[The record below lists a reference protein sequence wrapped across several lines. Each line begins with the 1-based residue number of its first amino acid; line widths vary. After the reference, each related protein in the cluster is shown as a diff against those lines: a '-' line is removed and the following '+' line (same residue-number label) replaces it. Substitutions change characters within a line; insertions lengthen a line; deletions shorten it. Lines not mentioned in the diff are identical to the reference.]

1 MVRET
6 RHLWVANLPDNTRED
21 RIREH
26 FQRYGR
32 VQSVKIITSSGTV
45 PPITS
50 TTESQ
55 AGEHK
60 LVVSSSTHHHHHSS
74 SIGKCHQTN
83 SNNNINNINCSNNS
97 NASQPTVG
105 SNSLHNNNN
114 PLEQSNGTI
123 GGVTSCSILSNVSS
137 SNSSSYNG
145 MPTVGI
151 CATVAFMDIKS
162 ASKAHLAEHKFD
174 DRILTT
180 EYYEPTA
187 MQQHSTSTMGEG
199 GSSIVINNKM
209 NDNTGDM
216 KQETTATIPHG
227 RYTSTSSHGSSDDHS
242 PGYDRTNFYDRVSTS
257 QSGNRNTETSTTDFI
272 RRNSYHSNDI
282 RGRQRDR
289 HFRNSPYSLIV
300 DRSNQISHHR
310 LTSNTWYETSP
321 SSSSSRSHYSQTNLS
336 NSNNTV
342 FQQPDSSYDRHS
354 DLSDQQTSS
363 PSAVTTSNSNNI
375 LKDSKLLT
383 TQTQALISATEPPYK
398 SKLLVNNHHHHHKSI
413 KSRSGS
419 ESPIS
424 NRSSRSHSRS
434 PSSCSSTHSSS
445 PTSSRDSNS
454 SPISISANTGDLI
467 THNTPS
473 AHHHSHHRH
482 LKNSSSKSLSG
493 SSHHSQRHRRNL
505 QASLSNVPL
514 QSSIDKPASSTSSLS
529 SSGSL
534 SGSNSLGF
542 YSEDNRPLAIC
553 VRNLPLRSSDTSLK
567 DGLFHEYKK
576 HGKVTWVK
584 VVGQNHD
591 RYALVCFKKPEDV
604 DKALEVSQDK
614 LFFGCKIEVQPY
626 QGYDVDDNEFR
637 PYEAELDEYQ
647 PKSTRTLFI
656 GNLEKDIT
664 VAELRKHFEC
674 FGEILEIDIK
684 KQGSSPYAFC
694 QYADIVSVVKAVR
707 KMDGEHLGSTRIKLG
722 FGKSMPTTCVW
733 FDGIADSVTDHYL
746 SQQCSRYGTV
756 QKVTIDRE
764 RRMAL
769 VTFDQIQSAQ
779 QAVKEMRG
787 IPMRGRKL
795 QVDFASRECI
805 DAFYARLEKHT
816 NATNSSNYEMSTT
829 PGTNCN
835 NRYLTNLS
843 RSRASSFSRP
853 GNPMSGTASPTST
866 PSAGSTPRHL
876 SAGSVS
882 RKFRYAT
889 GSPEFYDSTE
899 YLDTYGTYDPDRG
912 VDSDHMT
919 TNDGEA
925 TLLSRRRCD
934 KSPVE
939 RPRGESEGPGVVSSV
954 LRRRCD
960 RSPGEMRILE
970 SQRHKILDQLEK
982 CPSSGDEA
990 ESPKKR
996 AKYSQE
1002 AEDHHHHHN
1011 NHHDSSTTNCNG
1023 KVLDH
1028 REHSSYNSTYNHH
1041 RHYHNELA
1049 HRKTVEIRRLSD
1061 CNIKHTA
1068 SVPGGAMTTNFT
1080 KTSRRPSTDS
1090 LSRYSNTQVE
1100 NYQLHKRRKTSAG
1113 ASTSS
1118 SSSSMTANELEIKS
1132 RIHPIQS
1139 FETSGG
1145 ESEHGS
1151 RPDTPLFDEKP
1162 DNAPTDPR
1170 QNRPRISR
1178 EPLNLPLPKFAQGF
1192 HQQLRQTNQL
1202 LPSSHAIMNVEKYE
1216 NSTLTS
1222 AFAHHSSLIHKSI
1235 SPSPQ
1240 HHPERSRSNSIMP
1253 PISSGSSISET
1264 LLTSPRPPSLTSNS
1278 SDSEQEL
1285 CTIGVGGLST
1295 SPSLEERL
1303 KKLSEDYDS
1312 WSSNGRSS
1320 SSSHYMNNLKHSVPE
1335 IPIPETP
1342 ELLRNVLKNSM
1353 FDEDMKRLENIN
1365 TQAPTSTSINVKNNF
1380 GSFNSNHMSL
1390 TGTLSPLMS
1399 MSPICSISTV
1409 SAAVLHSESLLSGAA
1424 LGKLHMPAQQQP
1436 VITTVIQHR
1445 LGSSSTGSPMNSP
1458 NTSSP
1463 YNSPNPSSA
1472 SSISSLKGL
1481 QYPFPSHTTT
1491 TTCSSVVSN
1500 NTSTSI
1506 VSTCS
1511 TSTSVS
1517 SVTSINLATSIVST
1531 TASVSS
1537 QQKPKTCTL
1546 SKSVSQQESP
1556 SATTGTNNNHSNNN
1570 FNASFNKSS
1579 TNNLNNNSSNDN
1591 PTTSKQL
1598 VKSISLPS
1606 CGSYVG
1612 ETENIKIEEKKI
1624 DVHET
1629 GVKSPN
1635 DDIKKEHEIVEK
1647 KNHVKDRRKNSENDE
1662 IHAVKDDVK
1671 EHMRKEKEPCRKEKE
1686 GKKNREKEFVEEKKI
1701 KSDAAV
1707 LKTISKKTKADDSC
1721 SEDKKEGIFE
1731 RAPSPGL
1738 LQRKSRRASTDD
1750 MSGVDSSAETVNH
1763 LENNKSQD
1771 KKDGKHHEANK
1782 NNSKHHHHVHK
1793 ERKNSIKDK
1802 LHNNDEDL
1810 HTRTAKQNDLN
1821 SSKDSIFDELKRNT
1835 KDNIIKTND
1844 KVHKN
1849 KKHHHHHRDN
1859 GNKDKENQTHQV
1871 HHYNDISSAIITD
1884 DVINRSSD
1892 DDNLSLKHNHN
1903 GKKQDFSD
1911 QENEITANHKKHDD
1925 HHGKSP
1931 DDNHGKKKY
1940 QRRNLNISIST
1951 DDSEDS
1957 DGNNKKTSFFDILDD
1972 GPNISMYD
1980 KVKARSCKNLKKQEE
1995 EKKIKDKFTALKQSR
2010 AKREKKRLNTSEDD
2024 SDSDMHDTNSN
2035 DMFLSKFKKSH
2046 LSATDDE
2053 MRESDDEIITKK
2065 NHKSRNHLNICDD
2078 ESSESGIN
2086 IHDGL
2091 RKKNKFFNRKN
2102 SRIVIDSSEDDMPV
2116 MNDSIEIKEEPIDSF
2131 DELKKPEEHE
2141 FEKNY
2146 NKHGS
2151 KKRHHDKVNKD
2162 DKTNKK
2168 SKKISKEHH
2177 RKSTSS
2183 TDSMQKREDD
2193 IFGSVSE
2200 EDHPISSIIK
2210 PEIKNDLQVVLTDI
2224 KKEKIDELIGSD
2236 TLEVLTPKERQRE
2249 ESKKR
2254 KEKRERRREREKQRI
2269 IKEEE
2274 NSVDLDEAGRALE
2287 AQLMSDSDHKINN
2300 NEISKELKTDDV
2312 FHFTDDDIKHHDSSK
2327 KKKKKK
2333 RTKEERKHHHNHHH
2347 YDNIIKEE
2355 PIDANMETASPFNNN
2370 NNTKM
2375 NLDVVCEDV
2384 IKPSVPSLIIDET
2397 SKVESNPPQL
2407 LSPVSQI
2414 KKESKPKPE
2423 MTIPGFGGVPIDET
2437 VHEKA
2442 VMSIA
2447 AELEKKPIV
2456 IKEEVSNVPAETTTT
2471 IHDKKSSKTES
2482 EKPEEK
2488 SRVIISQEET
2498 EDAVAALLGESFS
2511 MTHEDYNDPYDVP
2524 IVSADNDIPESIE
2537 DLSIIPPEEDEEM
2550 KKAIMSLNSEIE
2562 RKIDTPQSEHDL
2574 QIDTDTEDPVEE
2586 ENLSNPQLSF
2596 DEPPKTP
2603 DVEVA
2608 PTEKEKLDISDSSEK
2623 SLKID
2628 EEPPKEVSQL
2638 NEALKSIKEPE
2649 KEIIPKPV
2657 ENVVEEIKKEE
2668 KIVEKVEKVTKSS
2681 TVHRYE
2687 PPTITIPTEQQL
2699 SSFNDKSSPR
2709 KHQSSPTKINP
2720 LYSPITPAIG
2730 KDSQINIFTM
2740 NTSNTPTIISPT
2752 QSGPKIIAIP
2762 NKPENKTILIHTSNV
2777 QTPQPVQQHSP
2788 QSNNVPKVIT
2798 PIITP
2803 VIENKEPIPQPQ
2815 NIQVIPKFT
2824 QITVPERKVE
2834 IKPVTV
2840 VQKPVTQPN
2849 AIRQSQ
2855 IIYPPTTINSA
2866 HVVQTKNVQPDVPVE
2881 PKEKINQWQPEPNT
2895 VIQKVEDNKK
2905 EDEVAVQQEKIVE
2918 KPLEKKETL
2927 SETSHED
2934 DGTEGSSLDNS
2945 MEKENPNFKKNRGGG
2960 KQRGR
2965 KGAIAQSPPRVQQPI
2980 QEEVPSSPQTRRGGK
2995 TANAAKRGRGGK
3007 TTNPKSIVF
3016 TPQQSLPLS
3025 PPTSGPRQQK
3035 ISESDVY
3042 EFHDDSGEELIKSA
3056 DPRPRL
3062 IMTIKSTASTTST
3075 VTQPVTTQSTIIQ
3088 STCSVTPIVS
3098 TVTTSTTAVSN
3109 NPIVPQPTVIES
3121 PPEHLIPPSP
3131 SQPQISSPA
3140 HHPDE
3145 FVQPGNTRKSKRLL
3159 EKDGPRT
3166 SVDDTIDDVIRN
3178 SMPAILSNMAN
3189 ARTNRV
3195 TRQNPVPQVN
3205 VVQSNLPINP
3215 QPITQPTVPIPIE
3228 TKKQT
3233 RTNKKQKDRKA
3244 SETSESENEK
3254 KDEKS
3259 NVVVTTMQQV
3269 IPPVEA
3275 EIKPILIKAPI
3286 QPEPPKII
3294 QLPTQI
3300 SVTKPHQEMLPPK
3313 KEGTELL
3320 QLIDPVTG
3328 ELQKMTQSK
3337 EGQYVPVSDN
3347 RTTILQQPPTQTVVV
3362 TQSAPII
3369 VSQPAPAIVQPV
3381 YHIEQTKLHHQNH
3394 TIQQPNHPM
3403 TQNHPLQQQQQNH
3416 SVLQH
3421 QQSHSVLQTHPLQ
3434 QHQDEKK
3441 IIPPPSMP
3449 HNVIKV
3455 SSPVVIEPPKSSIIT
3470 EPPHVIKPVI
3480 TQNPQA
3486 MACKP
3491 LKNYIYNT
3499 QPIGKPPV
3507 SVVNTSIPNT
3517 PTTVISSQNIVKM
3530 NVPSGNVQQPPTIYN
3545 LGNIIPPNVSSTK
3558 YVAQPPTQVQQQQ
3571 KTIVMQPHSQTT
3583 IIHPVPPHTTVSGMP
3598 HPQNKPQIIHQKIP
3612 QNTSQPQIVIHPQ
3625 AHQMPLITNQ
3635 QHGAGNL
3642 MINIPNSTSG
3652 SPSIPSPS
3660 RMTVKQVIQRTL
3672 PTQQMPPS
3680 ATVVVKATQQPT
3692 QHTHTVISSQEGPK
3706 VSQQGVRTTYIPPG
3720 TKIVNAPVGYTD
3732 NREVIFVEGKH
3743 KMFPNYQT
3751 KYAPHQ
3757 QSLPSPTQSKP
3768 PQQIVQQIHQ
3778 GPMQQQ
3784 SQQQTKIIEKIPNQP
3799 QVSVQHIPMPIS
3811 HQQKV
3816 YITNSGQVISNIPI
3830 TSQPHEVVQN
3840 DRQQWVAHEKAP
3852 LKRYVMEYEDHQRA
3866 QQQQHQSQQQ
3876 PSQMAQAS
3884 PIPRKQTYVIET
3896 PSGHPPQPVHH
3907 APTIVNHP
3915 SKTIIGLTQPPQIL
3929 TGAVA
3934 SPPLKAH
3941 IGSQQPIVTGASS
3954 SRIAIPTVSPKDQH
3968 IPPRH
3973 YPPEA
3978 FEDSVMRPPYLMTK
3992 LYPQPTM
3999 YMRGSEYGRLP
4010 IPRIGMP
4017 GTTEQQRELPEIE
4030 EPRAA
4035 SPPLELRRTT
4045 SMPLQSP
4052 SDRITDSPMMA
4063 PLYLSPRIPQ
4073 PYFYEGEAIKP
4084 LPNTEPPPAHRPHPT
4099 STTVYA
4105 GQQQT
4110 IQPNL
4115 THVQREREHREKD
4128 DAVKIVYSPQGPPT
4142 QNLVAPVTNQRP
4154 IQLATPPIASQVPPH
4169 ADTLSRLLERYPLM
4183 WQGLL
4188 ALKTEQAAVQM
4199 HFVHGNKK
4207 IAKAALPIN
4216 ADHTTPPLRI
4226 AQRMRLEPSQIDGVA
4241 RKMTIEDEHCVL
4253 LALPCGFDYS
4263 DVLRQTENLQVS
4275 FINYLQLKQ
4284 AAGIINIADPGS
4296 QNASYVVHI
4305 FPSCDFANDS
4315 LQRIAPDL
4323 MFKVANI
4330 AYLLIVIA
4338 TV

>member
-1 MVRET
+1 
-6 RHLWVANLPDNTRED
+6 
-21 RIREH
+21 
-26 FQRYGR
+26 
-32 VQSVKIITSSGTV
+32 
-45 PPITS
+45 
-50 TTESQ
+50 
-55 AGEHK
+55 
-60 LVVSSSTHHHHHSS
+60 
-74 SIGKCHQTN
+74 
-83 SNNNINNINCSNNS
+83 
-97 NASQPTVG
+97 
-105 SNSLHNNNN
+105 
-114 PLEQSNGTI
+114 
-123 GGVTSCSILSNVSS
+123 
-137 SNSSSYNG
+137 
-145 MPTVGI
+145 
-151 CATVAFMDIKS
+151 
-162 ASKAHLAEHKFD
+162 
-174 DRILTT
+174 
-180 EYYEPTA
+180 
-187 MQQHSTSTMGEG
+187 
-199 GSSIVINNKM
+199 
-209 NDNTGDM
+209 
-216 KQETTATIPHG
+216 
-227 RYTSTSSHGSSDDHS
+227 
-242 PGYDRTNFYDRVSTS
+242 
-257 QSGNRNTETSTTDFI
+257 
-272 RRNSYHSNDI
+272 
-282 RGRQRDR
+282 
-289 HFRNSPYSLIV
+289 
-300 DRSNQISHHR
+300 
-310 LTSNTWYETSP
+310 
-321 SSSSSRSHYSQTNLS
+321 
-336 NSNNTV
+336 
-342 FQQPDSSYDRHS
+342 
-354 DLSDQQTSS
+354 
-363 PSAVTTSNSNNI
+363 
-375 LKDSKLLT
+375 
-383 TQTQALISATEPPYK
+383 
-398 SKLLVNNHHHHHKSI
+398 
-413 KSRSGS
+413 
-419 ESPIS
+419 
-424 NRSSRSHSRS
+424 
-434 PSSCSSTHSSS
+434 
-445 PTSSRDSNS
+445 
-454 SPISISANTGDLI
+454 
-467 THNTPS
+467 
-473 AHHHSHHRH
+473 
-482 LKNSSSKSLSG
+482 
-493 SSHHSQRHRRNL
+493 
-505 QASLSNVPL
+505 
-514 QSSIDKPASSTSSLS
+514 
-529 SSGSL
+529 
-534 SGSNSLGF
+534 
-542 YSEDNRPLAIC
+542 
-553 VRNLPLRSSDTSLK
+553 
-567 DGLFHEYKK
+567 
-576 HGKVTWVK
+576 
-584 VVGQNHD
+584 
-591 RYALVCFKKPEDV
+591 
-604 DKALEVSQDK
+604 
-614 LFFGCKIEVQPY
+614 
-626 QGYDVDDNEFR
+626 
-637 PYEAELDEYQ
+637 
-647 PKSTRTLFI
+647 
-656 GNLEKDIT
+656 
-664 VAELRKHFEC
+664 
-674 FGEILEIDIK
+674 
-684 KQGSSPYAFC
+684 
-694 QYADIVSVVKAVR
+694 
-707 KMDGEHLGSTRIKLG
+707 
-722 FGKSMPTTCVW
+722 
-733 FDGIADSVTDHYL
+733 
-746 SQQCSRYGTV
+746 
-756 QKVTIDRE
+756 
-764 RRMAL
+764 
-769 VTFDQIQSAQ
+769 
-779 QAVKEMRG
+779 
-787 IPMRGRKL
+787 
-795 QVDFASRECI
+795 
-805 DAFYARLEKHT
+805 
-816 NATNSSNYEMSTT
+816 
-829 PGTNCN
+829 
-835 NRYLTNLS
+835 
-843 RSRASSFSRP
+843 
-853 GNPMSGTASPTST
+853 
-866 PSAGSTPRHL
+866 
-876 SAGSVS
+876 
-882 RKFRYAT
+882 
-889 GSPEFYDSTE
+889 
-899 YLDTYGTYDPDRG
+899 
-912 VDSDHMT
+912 
-919 TNDGEA
+919 
-925 TLLSRRRCD
+925 
-934 KSPVE
+934 
-939 RPRGESEGPGVVSSV
+939 
-954 LRRRCD
+954 
-960 RSPGEMRILE
+960 MRILE

-1002 AEDHHHHHN
+1002 IEDHHHHN

-1028 REHSSYNSTYNHH
+1028 REHSSYNTTTYNHH

-1068 SVPGGAMTTNFT
+1068 SVPGGAMTSNFT
-1080 KTSRRPSTDS
+1080 KTNRRPSTDS

-1118 SSSSMTANELEIKS
+1118 SSSSMTANEMEIKS

-1170 QNRPRISR
+1170 QNRPRIPK

-1222 AFAHHSSLIHKSI
+1222 AFAHHSSLKHKSM

-1320 SSSHYMNNLKHSVPE
+1320 SSSHYMNNLRHSVPE
-1335 IPIPETP
+1335 ISIPETP

-1380 GSFNSNHMSL
+1380 GSFNSNHLSL
-1390 TGTLSPLMS
+1390 TGTSSPLMS

-1409 SAAVLHSESLLSGAA
+1409 SAAVMHSESLLSNAT
-1424 LGKLHMPAQQQP
+1424 LGKLHMPAQQP

-1458 NTSSP
+1458 NAASP

-1481 QYPFPSHTTT
+1481 QYPFPSHTST
-1491 TTCSSVVSN
+1491 TTCSSVVPN
-1500 NTSTSI
+1500 NSTTTSL

-1511 TSTSVS
+1511 SSSTTVSTVS
-1517 SVTSINLATSIVST
+1517 SIIPTTIVST
-1531 TASVSS
+1531 TTAVCS

-1546 SKSVSQQESP
+1546 SKSVSLQES
-1556 SATTGTNNNHSNNN
+1556 ATTTGTNNNHSNNN

-1606 CGSYVG
+1606 CGSSAV
-1612 ETENIKIEEKKI
+1612 EAENIKIEEKKV

-1629 GVKSPN
+1629 GVKIPS
-1635 DDIKKEHEIVEK
+1635 DDIRKEHEIVEK
-1647 KNHVKDRRKNSENDE
+1647 KNHVKDRRKNSEHDE

-1671 EHMRKEKEPCRKEKE
+1671 EHLKKEKEPCKKEKE
-1686 GKKNREKEFVEEKKI
+1686 GSKKNREKECVDEKKI
-1701 KSDAAV
+1701 KSEAVV

-1721 SEDKKEGIFE
+1721 SEDKKEEIFE
-1731 RAPSPGL
+1731 RAPSPAL

-1750 MSGVDSSAETVNH
+1750 MSGVDSSVEAANH
-1763 LENNKSQD
+1763 LENNRSQD

-1810 HTRTAKQNDLN
+1810 HAKTTKQNDLN

-1884 DVINRSSD
+1884 DVINRSSED
-1892 DDNLSLKHNHN
+1892 DSISLKHNHN
-1903 GKKQDFSD
+1903 GRKQDFSEHEHD
-1911 QENEITANHKKHDD
+1911 ITANHKKHDD
-1925 HHGKSP
+1925 HHNKST
-1931 DDNHGKKKY
+1931 DENNAKKKY
-1940 QRRNLNISIST
+1940 QRRSLNISIST

-2024 SDSDMHDTNSN
+2024 SDSDIHDTNSN

-2053 MRESDDEIITKK
+2053 MRESDDEVITKK
-2065 NHKSRNHLNICDD
+2065 SHKNRNHLNICDD

-2102 SRIVIDSSEDDMPV
+2102 SRIVIDSSEDEMPV
-2116 MNDSIEIKEEPIDSF
+2116 MNNSIEIKEEPNDSF
-2131 DELKKPEEHE
+2131 DELKKQESEDMD
-2141 FEKNY
+2141 KNY

-2151 KKRHHDKVNKD
+2151 KKRHHDKVNKE
-2162 DKTNKK
+2162 DKANKK

-2210 PEIKNDLQVVLTDI
+2210 PEIKNDLTVVLTDI
-2224 KKEKIDELIGSD
+2224 KKEKIDEFIGSD

-2269 IKEEE
+2269 VKEEE

-2300 NEISKELKTDDV
+2300 NEITKELKTEDV

-2347 YDNIIKEE
+2347 YDNIKQE
-2355 PIDANMETASPFNNN
+2355 PIDTNTIESVSAFNNN
-2370 NNTKM
+2370 NNTKIK
-2375 NLDVVCEDV
+2375 LDVVCEDV
-2384 IKPSVPSLIIDET
+2384 IKPSLPSLIIDET
-2397 SKVESNPPQL
+2397 SKVETKPPQL
-2407 LSPVSQI
+2407 LSPVSQL

-2456 IKEEVSNVPAETTTT
+2456 IKDEVPITIPSDTTTSS
-2471 IHDKKSSKTES
+2471 IHEKKASKTES

-2524 IVSADNDIPESIE
+2524 IVSADNDIPENIE
-2537 DLSIIPPEEDEEM
+2537 DLAMIPPEEDEEM

-2574 QIDTDTEDPVEE
+2574 QIDTDTEEPAAEE

-2603 DVEVA
+2603 DVA

-2628 EEPPKEVSQL
+2628 EDAPKEVSQL
-2638 NEALKSIKEPE
+2638 TEALKSIKEPE
-2649 KEIIPKPV
+2649 KEIVPKPKV
-2657 ENVVEEIKKEE
+2657 IEKVVEDVKKEAKIEE
-2668 KIVEKVEKVTKSS
+2668 KPEKVIKATSG
-2681 TVHRYE
+2681 HRHE
-2687 PPTITIPTEQQL
+2687 PPSITIPTEQQL
-2699 SSFNDKSSPR
+2699 SALENKSALR
-2709 KHQSSPTKINP
+2709 KLQTSPTKINP
-2720 LYSPITPAIG
+2720 LYSPITPATG
-2730 KDSQINIFTM
+2730 KDPQINVFNM
-2740 NTSNTPTIISPT
+2740 NIPNTPKLNPPIISPI
-2752 QSGPKIIAIP
+2752 QSGPKIIGIP
-2762 NKPENKTILIHTSNV
+2762 NASENKTILIPPPSV
-2777 QTPQPVQQHSP
+2777 QTPSTVQQHSP
-2788 QSNNVPKVIT
+2788 QSNNVPKIIPVI
-2798 PIITP
+2798 PL
-2803 VIENKEPIPQPQ
+2803 VIENKEPVQQPQ
-2815 NIQVIPKFT
+2815 NIQIIPKFNQVPT
-2824 QITVPERKVE
+2824 PEIKVEAKPITVMQKQLTPSN
-2834 IKPVTV
+2834 VTR
-2840 VQKPVTQPN
+2840 QP
-2849 AIRQSQ
+2849 Q
-2855 IIYPPTTINSA
+2855 IIYPPATINSVH
-2866 HVVQTKNVQPDVPVE
+2866 HVPTKTVQQDVTVE
-2881 PKEKINQWQPEPNT
+2881 PPKDKTNQWQPESNS
-2895 VIQKVEDNKK
+2895 VIHKVEDKKK
-2905 EDEVAVQQEKIVE
+2905 EDEVSVIQEKIVE
-2918 KPLEKKETL
+2918 KPVEKKEVL
-2927 SETSHED
+2927 SENSHED
-2934 DGTEGSSLDNS
+2934 DETEGSSLDNS

-2965 KGAIAQSPPRVQQPI
+2965 KGAVTQSPTRVQQPI

-2995 TANAAKRGRGGK
+2995 TATAAKRGRGGK

-3025 PPTSGPRQQK
+3025 PPTSGTRQQK
-3035 ISESDVY
+3035 TSESDVY
-3042 EFHDDSGEELIKSA
+3042 EFHDDSGEELIKSG
-3056 DPRPRL
+3056 DQRPRL
-3062 IMTIKSTASTTST
+3062 IMTIKSTAATTST
-3075 VTQPVTTQSTIIQ
+3075 VTQPVTAQSTIIQ
-3088 STCSVTPIVS
+3088 STSSVTPIVS
-3098 TVTTSTTAVSN
+3098 TVTTSTIAVSN
-3109 NPIVPQPTVIES
+3109 ISVPPAAPIEPPQEV
-3121 PPEHLIPPSP
+3121 LIPPSP

-3178 SMPAILSNMAN
+3178 SMPNILSNMAN
-3189 ARTNRV
+3189 VRTNRV
-3195 TRQNPVPQVN
+3195 TRQNPVPQVTA
-3205 VVQSNLPINP
+3205 VQTNLPINP
-3215 QPITQPTVPIPIE
+3215 QSIIQTTVPIPIE

-3233 RTNKKQKDRKA
+3233 RANKKQKDRKA

-3254 KDEKS
+3254 KDEKP
-3259 NVVVTTMQQV
+3259 NVVVVTTIQQP
-3269 IPPVEA
+3269 ITPIET
-3275 EIKPILIKAPI
+3275 EIKPILTKAPI

-3294 QLPTQI
+3294 QLPTPVSI
-3300 SVTKPHQEMLPPK
+3300 TRPHQEMLPPK

-3347 RTTILQQPPTQTVVV
+3347 RTAMSQHPPTQTVVV
-3362 TQSAPII
+3362 TQPAPII
-3369 VSQPAPAIVQPV
+3369 VSQTTPTIVQPI
-3381 YHIEQTKLHHQNH
+3381 YHIEQTKLPSH
-3394 TIQQPNHPM
+3394 TIQQNHPIQQ
-3403 TQNHPLQQQQQNH
+3403 QNHPIQHQQQQQQQIH
-3416 SVLQH
+3416 TILQQH
-3421 QQSHSVLQTHPLQ
+3421 QSHPLQ
-3434 QHQDEKK
+3434 PHQDEKK
-3441 IIPPPSMP
+3441 INPPTMP

-3470 EPPHVIKPVI
+3470 EPSHVIKPVI

-3486 MACKP
+3486 TACKP

-3499 QPIGKPPV
+3499 QPIGKPSV
-3507 SVVNTSIPNT
+3507 SVVNTSMQNS

-3530 NVPSGNVQQPPTIYN
+3530 NVPTGNVQQPPTIYN

-3558 YVAQPPTQVQQQQ
+3558 YVAQPPHTQAQQQ

-3583 IIHPVPPHTTVSGMP
+3583 IIHPVPPHSNVTGL
-3598 HPQNKPQIIHQKIP
+3598 PQPQTKPQIIHQKIP
-3612 QNTSQPQIVIHPQ
+3612 SSTSQPQIVIHPQ
-3625 AHQMPLITNQ
+3625 THQMPLITGQ

-3642 MINIPNSTSG
+3642 MINIPNSSSG

-3660 RMTVKQVIQRTL
+3660 RMTVKQVIQRTV
-3672 PTQQMPPS
+3672 TQIPQQQVPQQQIPPS
-3680 ATVVVKATQQPT
+3680 ATVVVKTTQQPP
-3692 QHTHTVISSQEGPK
+3692 QQTHTVISSQEGPK
-3706 VSQQGVRTTYIPPG
+3706 ISQPAARTTYIPPG
-3720 TKIVNAPVGYTD
+3720 TKIIDAPVGYSG

-3751 KYAPHQ
+3751 KYATHQ
-3757 QSLPSPTQSKP
+3757 QPLPSPTQTKP
-3768 PQQIVQQIHQ
+3768 PQQIVQQIPSQIQQ
-3778 GPMQQQ
+3778 GQMTQQ
-3784 SQQQTKIIEKIPNQP
+3784 SPQQPKIIEKISNQP

-3816 YITNSGQVISNIPI
+3816 YITNSGQVISSNIPI
-3830 TSQPHEVVQN
+3830 TQSHEVIPN
-3840 DRQQWVAHEKAP
+3840 DRQQWVTHEKAP
-3852 LKRYVMEYEDHQRA
+3852 MKRFVMEYDDHQRV
-3866 QQQQHQSQQQ
+3866 QHHQSQQQ
-3876 PSQMAQAS
+3876 PPQMTQAS
-3884 PIPRKQTYVIET
+3884 PIPRKTYVIET

-3941 IGSQQPIVTGASS
+3941 IGSQQPIVTGK
-3954 SRIAIPTVSPKDQH
+3954 IQ
-3968 IPPRH
+3968 
-3973 YPPEA
+3973 
-3978 FEDSVMRPPYLMTK
+3978 M
-3992 LYPQPTM
+3992 
-3999 YMRGSEYGRLP
+3999 
-4010 IPRIGMP
+4010 
-4017 GTTEQQRELPEIE
+4017 
-4030 EPRAA
+4030 
-4035 SPPLELRRTT
+4035 
-4045 SMPLQSP
+4045 
-4052 SDRITDSPMMA
+4052 
-4063 PLYLSPRIPQ
+4063 
-4073 PYFYEGEAIKP
+4073 IK
-4084 LPNTEPPPAHRPHPT
+4084 
-4099 STTVYA
+4099 V
-4105 GQQQT
+4105 
-4110 IQPNL
+4110 
-4115 THVQREREHREKD
+4115 
-4128 DAVKIVYSPQGPPT
+4128 
-4142 QNLVAPVTNQRP
+4142 
-4154 IQLATPPIASQVPPH
+4154 
-4169 ADTLSRLLERYPLM
+4169 
-4183 WQGLL
+4183 
-4188 ALKTEQAAVQM
+4188 
-4199 HFVHGNKK
+4199 NK
-4207 IAKAALPIN
+4207 
-4216 ADHTTPPLRI
+4216 
-4226 AQRMRLEPSQIDGVA
+4226 
-4241 RKMTIEDEHCVL
+4241 
-4253 LALPCGFDYS
+4253 
-4263 DVLRQTENLQVS
+4263 
-4275 FINYLQLKQ
+4275 
-4284 AAGIINIADPGS
+4284 
-4296 QNASYVVHI
+4296 
-4305 FPSCDFANDS
+4305 
-4315 LQRIAPDL
+4315 
-4323 MFKVANI
+4323 
-4330 AYLLIVIA
+4330 
-4338 TV
+4338 

>member
-1 MVRET
+1 MNNYQNKEKVKKKET
-6 RHLWVANLPDNTRED
+6 FVKKIHLKL
-21 RIREH
+21 
-26 FQRYGR
+26 R
-32 VQSVKIITSSGTV
+32 V
-45 PPITS
+45 
-50 TTESQ
+50 
-55 AGEHK
+55 
-60 LVVSSSTHHHHHSS
+60 
-74 SIGKCHQTN
+74 
-83 SNNNINNINCSNNS
+83 
-97 NASQPTVG
+97 
-105 SNSLHNNNN
+105 
-114 PLEQSNGTI
+114 
-123 GGVTSCSILSNVSS
+123 
-137 SNSSSYNG
+137 
-145 MPTVGI
+145 
-151 CATVAFMDIKS
+151 
-162 ASKAHLAEHKFD
+162 
-174 DRILTT
+174 
-180 EYYEPTA
+180 
-187 MQQHSTSTMGEG
+187 
-199 GSSIVINNKM
+199 
-209 NDNTGDM
+209 
-216 KQETTATIPHG
+216 
-227 RYTSTSSHGSSDDHS
+227 SSDDHS
-242 PGYDRTNFYDRVSTS
+242 PGYERTNFYDRVSTS

-354 DLSDQQTSS
+354 DLSDHQTSS
-363 PSAVTTSNSNNI
+363 PSAVTTSNSNINN
-375 LKDSKLLT
+375 LKDSKILS
-383 TQTQALISATEPPYK
+383 TQTQALITNTESPYK

-482 LKNSSSKSLSG
+482 LKTSSSKSLSG

-514 QSSIDKPASSTSSLS
+514 QNSIDKPASSTSSLS

-805 DAFYARLEKHT
+805 DAFYARLEKHGT
-816 NATNSSNYEMSTT
+816 ATNSSNYEMSST

-876 SAGSVS
+876 SAGSVP

-899 YLDTYGTYDPDRG
+899 YLDTYGNYDHDRG

-925 TLLSRRRCD
+925 TSLSRRRCD

-954 LRRRCD
+954 MRRRCD

-1002 AEDHHHHHN
+1002 VEDQHHHHN

-1041 RHYHNELA
+1041 RYYHNELA

-1068 SVPGGAMTTNFT
+1068 SVPGGAMTSTFT

-1118 SSSSMTANELEIKS
+1118 SSSSMTANEMEIKS

-1216 NSTLTS
+1216 NCTLTS
-1222 AFAHHSSLIHKSI
+1222 AFAHHSSLTHKSI

-1285 CTIGVGGLST
+1285 STIGVGGLST

-1342 ELLRNVLKNSM
+1342 ELLKNVLKNSM

-1380 GSFNSNHMSL
+1380 GSFNSNHLSL
-1390 TGTLSPLMS
+1390 TGTQSPLMS

-1409 SAAVLHSESLLSGAA
+1409 SAAVMHSESLLSGST
-1424 LGKLHMPAQQQP
+1424 LGKLHMPVQQP

-1458 NTSSP
+1458 NAASP

-1491 TTCSSVVSN
+1491 TTCNTVVSN
-1500 NTSTSI
+1500 NSSTNSI

-1511 TSTSVS
+1511 TSTTVS
-1517 SVTSINLATSIVST
+1517 SVTSIIPSTSTVST
-1531 TASVSS
+1531 TAAVSS

-1546 SKSVSQQESP
+1546 SKSVSLQESP

-1606 CGSYVG
+1606 CGSSAV
-1612 ETENIKIEEKKI
+1612 ETENINNDEKKV

-1629 GVKSPN
+1629 GHKNPN

-1647 KNHVKDRRKNSENDE
+1647 RNHVKDRRKNSEHDE

-1671 EHMRKEKEPCRKEKE
+1671 EHLKKEKEICKKEKE
-1686 GKKNREKEFVEEKKI
+1686 GKKSREKEFVEEKKI
-1701 KSDAAV
+1701 KSEAAV

-1721 SEDKKEGIFE
+1721 SEDKKEEIFE
-1731 RAPSPGL
+1731 RAPSPAL

-1750 MSGVDSSAETVNH
+1750 MSGVDSSVETLNH
-1763 LENNKSQD
+1763 MDNNKSQD
-1771 KKDGKHHEANK
+1771 KKDGKHHEANR

-1802 LHNNDEDL
+1802 LHNNDEEL
-1810 HTRTAKQNDLN
+1810 HAKTAKQNDLN

-1884 DVINRSSD
+1884 DVINRSSED
-1892 DDNLSLKHNHN
+1892 DSISLKHNHN
-1903 GKKQDFSD
+1903 GKKQDFS
-1911 QENEITANHKKHDD
+1911 EHEHEITANHKKHDD
-1925 HHGKSP
+1925 HHTKSSEE
-1931 DDNHGKKKY
+1931 NHSKKKY
-1940 QRRNLNISIST
+1940 PRRNLNISIST
-1951 DDSEDS
+1951 DDTEDS

-2053 MRESDDEIITKK
+2053 MRESDDEVIMKK
-2065 NHKSRNHLNICDD
+2065 IHKSRNQFSNICDD

-2091 RKKNKFFNRKN
+2091 RKKTKFNRKI
-2102 SRIVIDSSEDDMPV
+2102 SRIVIDSSEDEMPA
-2116 MNDSIEIKEEPIDSF
+2116 MNNSIEIKEEPNDSF
-2131 DELKKPEEHE
+2131 DELKKQDEDISDMS
-2141 FEKNY
+2141 KNY
-2146 NKHGS
+2146 NKHSS

-2162 DKTNKK
+2162 DKANKK

-2200 EDHPISSIIK
+2200 EDHPISSIVK

-2236 TLEVLTPKERQRE
+2236 TLEVLTPKERQRD

-2300 NEISKELKTDDV
+2300 NEITKELKSEDV

-2347 YDNIIKEE
+2347 YDNIKQE
-2355 PIDANMETASPFNNN
+2355 PIDTNMESVSPFNNN

-2375 NLDVVCEDV
+2375 KLDVVCEDV
-2384 IKPSVPSLIIDET
+2384 IKPSVPSLIIDEI
-2397 SKVESNPPQL
+2397 SNVETKPQPQPQL
-2407 LSPVSQI
+2407 LSPVSQL

-2423 MTIPGFGGVPIDET
+2423 MSIPGFGGVPIDET

-2447 AELEKKPIV
+2447 AELEKNPIV
-2456 IKEEVSNVPAETTTT
+2456 IKEEVPTIPSEATTSV
-2471 IHDKKSSKTES
+2471 HEKKLSKTES

-2524 IVSADNDIPESIE
+2524 IVSAEDDIPESIE
-2537 DLSIIPPEEDEEM
+2537 DLAIIPPEEDEEM

-2562 RKIDTPQSEHDL
+2562 RKTDTPQSEHDL

-2586 ENLSNPQLSF
+2586 ENSSNPQLSF

-2628 EEPPKEVSQL
+2628 EEPPKEVPQV

-2649 KEIIPKPV
+2649 KEVAPK
-2657 ENVVEEIKKEE
+2657 VVEKVIEEVKKEVKVE
-2668 KIVEKVEKVTKSS
+2668 EKVEKVTKPTTS
-2681 TVHRYE
+2681 HRHE
-2687 PPTITIPTEQQL
+2687 PPSITIPTEQQL
-2699 SSFNDKSSPR
+2699 SLLNDKSSPR
-2709 KHQSSPTKINP
+2709 KHQSSPTKSLNP
-2720 LYSPITPAIG
+2720 LYSPITPATG
-2730 KDSQINIFTM
+2730 KDPQINIFSM
-2740 NTSNTPTIISPT
+2740 NATSTPSIIPPSV
-2752 QSGPKIIAIP
+2752 SAPKIIGIP
-2762 NKPENKTILIHTSNV
+2762 TKPTENKTILIHTSNV
-2777 QTPQPVQQHSP
+2777 QTPPTVQQNSP
-2788 QSNNVPKVIT
+2788 KSNNAPS
-2798 PIITP
+2798 TP
-2803 VIENKEPIPQPQ
+2803 VVAPVVENKEPAPQPPT
-2815 NIQVIPKFT
+2815 IQVIPKFT
-2824 QITVPERKVE
+2824 QVVPPEIKVE
-2834 IKPVTV
+2834 AKPVLPV
-2840 VQKPVTQPN
+2840 IQKQVPQPN
-2849 AIRQSQ
+2849 AIRQPQ
-2855 IIYPPTTINSA
+2855 IIYPPTTINSV
-2866 HVVQTKNVQPDVPVE
+2866 HHVQPKTVQPEVPVE
-2881 PKEKINQWQPEPNT
+2881 PKDKVNQWQPEPNS
-2895 VIQKVEDNKK
+2895 VIHKVEDNKQ
-2905 EDEVAVQQEKIVE
+2905 EDEVSVQQEKVVE
-2918 KPLEKKETL
+2918 KPLEKKEAL
-2927 SETSHED
+2927 SEASHED
-2934 DGTEGSSLDNS
+2934 DETEGSSLDNS

-2965 KGAIAQSPPRVQQPI
+2965 KGTVAQSPPQVQQPI

-2995 TANAAKRGRGGK
+2995 TATAAKRGRGGK
-3007 TTNPKSIVF
+3007 TTNTKNIVF
-3016 TPQQSLPLS
+3016 APQQSLPLS
-3025 PPTSGPRQQK
+3025 PPATGTRQQK

-3042 EFHDDSGEELIKSA
+3042 EFHDDSGEELVKTG
-3056 DPRPRL
+3056 DQRPRL
-3062 IMTIKSTASTTST
+3062 IMTIKSTAAATST

-3088 STCSVTPIVS
+3088 STSSVTPIVS
-3098 TVTTSTTAVSN
+3098 TVTTSTVAVSN
-3109 NPIVPQPTVIES
+3109 IPAPQPTVIE
-3121 PPEHLIPPSP
+3121 PPQELLVPPSP

-3140 HHPDE
+3140 HHTDE

-3205 VVQSNLPINP
+3205 VVQSNIALNP
-3215 QPITQPTVPIPIE
+3215 QPVTQAPVPIPIE

-3244 SETSESENEK
+3244 SETSESETEK
-3254 KDEKS
+3254 KDEKQ
-3259 NVVVTTMQQV
+3259 NVVHTTIQQP
-3269 IPPVEA
+3269 IPPIEA
-3275 EIKPILIKAPI
+3275 EIKPILAKAPI

-3294 QLPTQI
+3294 QIPTPI
-3300 SVTKPHQEMLPPK
+3300 SVTKPHMEMLPPK

-3347 RTTILQQPPTQTVVV
+3347 RTAISQQPPTQTVVV

-3381 YHIEQTKLHHQNH
+3381 YHIEQTKLQHQNH
-3394 TIQQPNHPM
+3394 II
-3403 TQNHPLQQQQQNH
+3403 QQQQQNH
-3416 SVLQH
+3416 PMPQNHPIQQQMQNHSVLQQQ
-3421 QQSHSVLQTHPLQ
+3421 QQSHSVLQQQQQSHSALQ
-3434 QHQDEKK
+3434 QQQQQQQQQQSHPMPQDDKK
-3441 IIPPPSMP
+3441 IIPPTMS

-3470 EPPHVIKPVI
+3470 EPSHVIKPVI

-3486 MACKP
+3486 AACKP

-3507 SVVNTSIPNT
+3507 SVVNTSMPNT

-3530 NVPSGNVQQPPTIYN
+3530 NVPTGNVQQPSTIYS

-3558 YVAQPPTQVQQQQ
+3558 YVTQPPTQIQQQQ

-3583 IIHPVPPHTTVSGMP
+3583 IIHPVPPHTTVSGMSQ
-3598 HPQNKPQIIHQKIP
+3598 PQAKPQIIHQKIP
-3612 QNTSQPQIVIHPQ
+3612 STTSQPQIVIHPQ
-3625 AHQMPLITNQ
+3625 SHQMPLITGQ

-3660 RMTVKQVIQRTL
+3660 RMTVKQVIQRTV
-3672 PTQQMPPS
+3672 TQMPQQQVPPQNIPPS
-3680 ATVVVKATQQPT
+3680 ATVVVKTTQQPV
-3692 QHTHTVISSQEGPK
+3692 QQTHTVISSQDGPK
-3706 VSQQGVRTTYIPPG
+3706 LSQPAARTTYIPPG
-3720 TKIVNAPVGYTD
+3720 TKIVDAPVVGYN
-3732 NREVIFVEGKH
+3732 NREVIFVDSKH

-3751 KYAPHQ
+3751 KYAANQ
-3757 QSLPSPTQSKP
+3757 QPLPSPTQSKP
-3768 PQQIVQQIHQ
+3768 PQQIVQQIPSHIQQ
-3778 GPMQQQ
+3778 GQMPQQ
-3784 SQQQTKIIEKIPNQP
+3784 SQQSKIIEKISSQP
-3799 QVSVQHIPMPIS
+3799 QVSVQHISMPIT
-3811 HQQKV
+3811 HPQKV

-3830 TSQPHEVVQN
+3830 SSQPHEVVPN
-3840 DRQQWVAHEKAP
+3840 DRQQWVAHEKAAQP
-3852 LKRYVMEYEDHQRA
+3852 LKRYVMDYEDHQRV
-3866 QQQQHQSQQQ
+3866 QQQHQSQQQ
-3876 PSQMAQAS
+3876 PQQMAQAS

-3907 APTIVNHP
+3907 APTIINHQ
-3915 SKTIIGLTQPPQIL
+3915 SKTIIGLNQSPQIL

-3968 IPPRH
+3968 IPQRH
-3973 YPPEA
+3973 YPPEV
-3978 FEDSVMRPPYLMTK
+3978 FEDSVMHGDRSAYRSQSPPPAHQTSPLTTRPPYLMTK
-3992 LYPQPTM
+3992 LYQPPSI
-3999 YMRGSEYGRLP
+3999 YMRGSEYGRLT
-4010 IPRIGMP
+4010 IPRMGMP
-4017 GTTEQQRELPEIE
+4017 GTTEQRELPEIE
-4030 EPRAA
+4030 EPRVA

-4105 GQQQT
+4105 TQQQT

-4115 THVQREREHREKD
+4115 THVQRDREHREKD
-4128 DAVKIVYSPQGPPT
+4128 EAVKIVYSPQGPPT
-4142 QNLVAPVTNQRP
+4142 QSLVAPVTNPRP

-4207 IAKAALPIN
+4207 IAKASLPIN